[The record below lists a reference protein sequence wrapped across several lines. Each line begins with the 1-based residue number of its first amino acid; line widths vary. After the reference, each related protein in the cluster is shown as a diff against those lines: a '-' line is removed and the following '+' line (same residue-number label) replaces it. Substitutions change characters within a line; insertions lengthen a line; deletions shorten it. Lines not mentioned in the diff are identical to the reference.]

1 MDLAQSP
8 GDTDSKAQK
17 VTNVHGLTE
26 QPDQWLAAGVIEQQ
40 HGLTAFA
47 DQLQRPRCPCAIQ
60 LILQA
65 IFMPEVMEAG
75 WRLLFRGGQ
84 HGEDGGAPAFGARTP
99 PSAEDTFAVL
109 PVDLGAAIPISVK
122 SREPVQLRYSRCQ
135 LARRHLAERERKRP
149 SASAGQAASKVVP
162 DHANSTVAA
171 TTAAVE
177 PSLRSCFRA
186 VGKERVD
193 PMVVAMMA
201 PLPSM
206 PLNEAR
212 DKATAR
218 IQRD

>member
-17 VTNVHGLTE
+17 VTNVHGPTE

-47 DQLQRPRCPCAIQ
+47 DELQRPRCPCAIQ

-122 SREPVQLRYSRCQ
+122 SREPVQLWYSVASSLAGTWLKKIAMILGRHRATRARKAVCRLRHFRC
-135 LARRHLAERERKRP
+135 
-149 SASAGQAASKVVP
+149 
-162 DHANSTVAA
+162 
-171 TTAAVE
+171 
-177 PSLRSCFRA
+177 
-186 VGKERVD
+186 
-193 PMVVAMMA
+193 
-201 PLPSM
+201 
-206 PLNEAR
+206 
-212 DKATAR
+212 
-218 IQRD
+218 